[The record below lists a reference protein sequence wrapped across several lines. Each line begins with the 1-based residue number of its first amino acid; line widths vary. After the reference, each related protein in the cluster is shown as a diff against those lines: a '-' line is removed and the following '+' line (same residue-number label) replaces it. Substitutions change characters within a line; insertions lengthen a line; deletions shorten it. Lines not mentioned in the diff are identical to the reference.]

1 MVGVANG
8 RPVVLVATNEGARE
22 VGVKAGALVRVAAGV
37 LGGGGG
43 GKDDVAQ
50 GGGQDASKIGAAL
63 DAVRD
68 AIAQAQA

>member
-1 MVGVANG
+1 VA
-8 RPVVLVATNEGARE
+8 ATNASARQA
-22 VGVKAGALVRVAAGV
+22 GVRAGALVKAASGV

-50 GGGQDASKIGAAL
+50 GGGQDAAAVPAAL

-68 AIAQAQA
+68 AVAAQAS